1 MPDPALTAR
10 MADAIRFLSLD
21 AIERATDGHPG
32 APLGCAEMAVAL
44 FTRHLRCAPQDPLWP
59 DRDRFVLSNGH
70 GSMLLYAVLH
80 LSGYAGMG
88 MDQIRD
94 FRVLGSHTHGHPEIA
109 PEHGIETT
117 TGPLGQGIANA
128 VGMAVA
134 EAKLAAEYGRDL
146 VDHHT
151 YCIVGDGCLQ
161 EGIAHEV
168 ISLAGHLR
176 LGRLIVLWD
185 DNRITDDGAT
195 DLSISEDVRARFRAA
210 EWQVIDADG
219 HDVEAVS
226 AAILLAKGDPRPSLV
241 ACRTVI
247 GKGLPRLEGQRGAH
261 GGRVLPQDLVEARAA
276 KGWTHP
282 AFTVP
287 DDVAAAWRDGVAGRN
302 RDAYA
307 AWQRRHE
314 TAPGATRRAF
324 DRVTAGDL
332 PDGWRETL
340 RAARDRLAGQ
350 AKAGIDVAAELVG
363 ELAQTI
369 PELFT
374 GAPDLEGPTKHKQAL
389 SAFTAQE
396 RNGRYLHYGIR
407 EHAMGAMMN
416 GMAAHRGL
424 VPVGATYL
432 VFSDY
437 MRPSL
442 RMAALM
448 NLPVVTVYSHDSIAI
463 GRNGPTHQPV
473 EFLASLRAMP
483 NMLVLRPADA
493 VEAAECW
500 ELALGNREGPT
511 SLVCARQELPPVRRE
526 AGGDN
531 LCARGAYV
539 IAEADGERRV
549 TLIGTGSEVALALA
563 ARDILQGEG
572 VPTAV
577 VSMPSWELFAR
588 QDDAYRAKTIRKD
601 TVRVAVEAA
610 MRFGWDRWIGE
621 EGGFVGM
628 TGFGA
633 SGSPEDLAQHFGLT
647 AEAVAGQARMRVLC
661 SEPSFAGE
669 RYKSAGD
676 HR

>member
-1 MPDPALTAR
+1 M
-10 MADAIRFLSLD
+10 
-21 AIERATDGHPG
+21 
-32 APLGCAEMAVAL
+32 
-44 FTRHLRCAPQDPLWP
+44 
-59 DRDRFVLSNGH
+59 
-70 GSMLLYAVLH
+70 
-80 LSGYAGMG
+80 
-88 MDQIRD
+88 
-94 FRVLGSHTHGHPEIA
+94 
-109 PEHGIETT
+109 
-117 TGPLGQGIANA
+117 
-128 VGMAVA
+128 
-134 EAKLAAEYGRDL
+134 
-146 VDHHT
+146 
-151 YCIVGDGCLQ
+151 
-161 EGIAHEV
+161 
-168 ISLAGHLR
+168 
-176 LGRLIVLWD
+176 
-185 DNRITDDGAT
+185 
-195 DLSISEDVRARFRAA
+195 
-210 EWQVIDADG
+210 
-219 HDVEAVS
+219 
-226 AAILLAKGDPRPSLV
+226 
-241 ACRTVI
+241 
-247 GKGLPRLEGQRGAH
+247 
-261 GGRVLPQDLVEARAA
+261 
-276 KGWTHP
+276 
-282 AFTVP
+282 
-287 DDVAAAWRDGVAGRN
+287 
-302 RDAYA
+302 
-307 AWQRRHE
+307 
-314 TAPGATRRAF
+314 
-324 DRVTAGDL
+324 TAGDL

-350 AKAGIDVAAELVG
+350 AKPGIDVAAELVG
-363 ELAQTI
+363 ELAGAI

-588 QDDAYRAKTIRKD
+588 QEDAYRAKTIRKD

-621 EGGFVGM
+621 DGGFVGM
-628 TGFGA
+628 TGFGPLARRRISPVTSA
-633 SGSPEDLAQHFGLT
+633 SQPRRWPGRLVCVSSVLNRRSRARDTNLPGIIADPTGHNHHRLHVLNVRIDAGARCRRPERSIRSGN
-647 AEAVAGQARMRVLC
+647 
-661 SEPSFAGE
+661 
-669 RYKSAGD
+669 
-676 HR
+676 